1 MIKQLY
7 SANCK
12 VYITK
17 WLPFRVICM
26 SENGK
31 RADKKMFSYDVLILI
46 ENLSMA
52 VQVLKY
58 V

>member
-1 MIKQLY
+1 
-7 SANCK
+7 
-12 VYITK
+12 
-17 WLPFRVICM
+17 M

-31 RADKKMFSYDVLILI
+31 RADQKMFSYDVLILI

>member
-1 MIKQLY
+1 
-7 SANCK
+7 
-12 VYITK
+12 
-17 WLPFRVICM
+17 M